1 MEYYVNKQF
10 LYINLYSSTCDSNR
24 QAGDRI
30 YKENGKNT
38 THHKQ

>member
-1 MEYYVNKQF
+1 MDIKSVSDR

-38 THHKQ
+38 TQHDQ